1 MTAVSCSLHRSGDA
15 SSYPGAAE
23 RGLGDAEVG
32 GAGLDEPCGKKSK
45 TPSFEPFHA
54 RNDHFAETGSGR
66 TQGNVEKE
74 EGRFVQLLVS
84 MGMAVFLQAS
94 NRCTERGVPAVIRWG
109 YCITSFIACLAWIDL
124 LAEESVALLEVSIR
138 KRSFLTPFD
147 LEMISLPRQAR
158 DKHGESSTQ

>member
-1 MTAVSCSLHRSGDA
+1 M
-15 SSYPGAAE
+15 
-23 RGLGDAEVG
+23 
-32 GAGLDEPCGKKSK
+32 
-45 TPSFEPFHA
+45 
-54 RNDHFAETGSGR
+54 
-66 TQGNVEKE
+66 
-74 EGRFVQLLVS
+74 QLLVS

-147 LEMISLPRQAR
+147 
-158 DKHGESSTQ
+158 